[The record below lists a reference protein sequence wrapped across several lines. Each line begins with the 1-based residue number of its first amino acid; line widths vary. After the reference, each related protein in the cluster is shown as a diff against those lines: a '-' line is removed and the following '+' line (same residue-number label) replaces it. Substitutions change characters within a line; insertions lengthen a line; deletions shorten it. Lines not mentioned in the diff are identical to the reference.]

1 MIAINGI
8 APNNN
13 ISMLWRNDLG
23 DNRDWIPPFNR
34 DINCLVMQKK
44 KEKLIKE
51 SYSEILNYYKQF
63 YYKDIY
69 TFEEFKMLL
78 LLFNSYYIKINQIT
92 KLLGLDTNEDAEEI
106 LEKFKINGI
115 IRYEVD
121 SILEFADKNVIRQF
135 KKINQQ
141 LSRKALNEFK
151 KKCNNNLSI

>member
-1 MIAINGI
+1 MSCNAE
-8 APNNN
+8 
-13 ISMLWRNDLG
+13 
-23 DNRDWIPPFNR
+23 
-34 DINCLVMQKK
+34 KK

>member
-1 MIAINGI
+1 
-8 APNNN
+8 
-13 ISMLWRNDLG
+13 
-23 DNRDWIPPFNR
+23 
-34 DINCLVMQKK
+34 
-44 KEKLIKE
+44 
-51 SYSEILNYYKQF
+51 
-63 YYKDIY
+63 
-69 TFEEFKMLL
+69 MLL